1 MPGMRAAAF
10 LDDFRYYATK
20 RSLHL
25 SNRCRKKHERSK
37 EVTTFVLYSAG
48 NRTYSTERTLKE
60 EECMDALLVKRAQRK
75 DVDAFVALMEKHK
88 TGLYKVAKS
97 YLRSEEDVADVMQD
111 TVLSAYEHIQELRNV
126 SYFKTWL
133 TRILINHCKNLLR
146 QQKHC
151 VVSEQVAD
159 SESSKAVPESDRE
172 FYALIGELPEDYRM
186 IFLLYYG
193 EGFHTGEIAQI
204 LELNEN
210 TVKSRLKRGREK
222 LRQVLCY

>member
-1 MPGMRAAAF
+1 
-10 LDDFRYYATK
+10 
-20 RSLHL
+20 
-25 SNRCRKKHERSK
+25 
-37 EVTTFVLYSAG
+37 
-48 NRTYSTERTLKE
+48 
-60 EECMDALLVKRAQRK
+60 MDALLVKRAQRK

-146 QQKHC
+146 QQKRC

>member
-1 MPGMRAAAF
+1 
-10 LDDFRYYATK
+10 
-20 RSLHL
+20 
-25 SNRCRKKHERSK
+25 
-37 EVTTFVLYSAG
+37 
-48 NRTYSTERTLKE
+48 
-60 EECMDALLVKRAQRK
+60 MDALLVKRAQRK

-111 TVLSAYEHIQELRNV
+111 TVLSAYEHIQELKNV

-146 QQKHC
+146 QQKRC
-151 VVSEQVAD
+151 VVSEQVED

-172 FYALIGELPEDYRM
+172 FYALVGELPEDYRM

-193 EGFHTGEIAQI
+193 EGFRTGEIAQI